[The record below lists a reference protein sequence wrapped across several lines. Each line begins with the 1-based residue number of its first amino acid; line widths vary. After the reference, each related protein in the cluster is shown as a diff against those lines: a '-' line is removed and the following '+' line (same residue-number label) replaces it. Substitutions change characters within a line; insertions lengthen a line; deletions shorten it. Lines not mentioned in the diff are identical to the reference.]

1 MARKNLLDKTLHHTP
16 CIEAYKETYANAL
29 ATKFDPISRQMTSRA
44 MCAEFVKMINELL
57 QKSQAS
63 LPNVLRYSY
72 LVSLHVDLET
82 QQTDTYAACIEM
94 EASTNPRKTCIEIM
108 TTPGYFDL
116 YSNDAKA
123 EVCTT
128 ATHSLDEIRTR

>member
-1 MARKNLLDKTLHHTP
+1 M
-16 CIEAYKETYANAL
+16 
-29 ATKFDPISRQMTSRA
+29 
-44 MCAEFVKMINELL
+44 
-57 QKSQAS
+57 
-63 LPNVLRYSY
+63 LRYSY

-82 QQTDTYAACIEM
+82 QQTDTYAACIEQ
-94 EASTNPRKTCIEIM
+94 EAITNPRRTCIEIM

-128 ATHSLDEIRTR
+128 ATHSLDEIRTKQAKSDNPVPIDSCATLTSHIFQSYSYYLQDMTDGIIGALTEKMTETLHKASADYLDQKAM